1 MKCVSV
7 TGLKQKLI
15 SVTSGLVGCLSRFW
29 LKSKKLD
36 SAGLFFTFIGE
47 GRLTSDPEMNSEIRV
62 SQEVTNR
69 SNLSL
74 RSDGTR
80 NVEISK
86 AKMTKISE
94 AFCCILPLYLNSTKS
109 FYLFHCNGAVTVQR
123 NLPGVSNYLKSA
135 GNAELSDRIIWKIF
149 FLHHPWVKK

>member
-1 MKCVSV
+1 MCFCYRVETETHFCYIWSGWLPLEVLTKKQE
-7 TGLKQKLI
+7 TGFCRTVFHLHWGGK
-15 SVTSGLVGCLSRFW
+15 
-29 LKSKKLD
+29 
-36 SAGLFFTFIGE
+36 
-47 GRLTSDPEMNSEIRV
+47 SDPEMNSEIRV

-123 NLPGVSNYLKSA
+123 NLPGVSRYLKSV